1 MNGIEVSQGV
11 GENEFDREFDRIV
24 YHTVGGQPLRGL
36 DGTTYTYAVEDAA
49 WEPAF
54 ATISNATTTARN
66 ISWGDIGTADDTDW
80 GAIFNLENLRNT
92 VIEIENRLSVI
103 ENKEA
108 EPLSMDEI
116 ATLYE
121 EG

>member
-1 MNGIEVSQGV
+1 M
-11 GENEFDREFDRIV
+11 GENEFDRIV

-36 DGTTYTYAVEDAA
+36 DGTTYTYAVADAA

-66 ISWGDIGTADDTDW
+66 ISWGDTGTADDTDW
-80 GAIFNLENLRNT
+80 WTLFNLEELRNT
-92 VIEIENRLSVI
+92 VLEIEKRVSTI
-103 ENKEA
+103 ESREA